1 MAQELLSSK
10 SETSLAAASSSSAS
24 AAAAATAAA
33 VFITSSNDGILVE
46 DLPNVYTDSVIE
58 EEPIKQS
65 SCTERK
71 SGENQVP
78 VFSDDNEKHMEK
90 TLSATQGDQ
99 LLLQEAKDGAKF
111 CETLWETLQETNQV
125 FADNHSIELFCI
137 ELHRTP

>member
-65 SCTERK
+65 SSTERK

-111 CETLWETLQETNQV
+111 CETL
-125 FADNHSIELFCI
+125 
-137 ELHRTP
+137 